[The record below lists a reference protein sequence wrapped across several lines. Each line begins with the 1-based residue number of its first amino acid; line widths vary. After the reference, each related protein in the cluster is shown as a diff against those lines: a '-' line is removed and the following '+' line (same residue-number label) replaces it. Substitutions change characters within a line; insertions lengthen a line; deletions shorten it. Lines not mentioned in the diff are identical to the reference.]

1 MTWLTAMEYLCHK
14 WPCIC
19 STCRK
24 HFPGLTSFMTYH
36 QFVTRLT
43 RQVPLV
49 EQELLT
55 LPGHLSLWVSCYL
68 IFISLW
74 KIVWSSIILL
84 LPLFMCM
91 FCRSFFFPF
100 VLFLFAIV
108 LSFLLW
114 YTHSDYPFGIFKL
127 FLFHFSYPSKIK
139 LSFFMLNLYVFH

>member
-1 MTWLTAMEYLCHK
+1 MDLFNEKHIDLAWKRITWFCLGNWSEIRRV
-14 WPCIC
+14 W
-19 STCRK
+19 
-24 HFPGLTSFMTYH
+24 
-36 QFVTRLT
+36 RLT

-55 LPGHLSLWVSCYL
+55 LPEHLSLWVSCYL